1 MDFTYQKKEKYVVFQ
16 LSGRLIGEY
25 DGMTLTETVANLIG
39 EGFNQIIIDLTSLE
53 HINSSGLGV
62 LITLLTKA
70 RKTDGELILSNPSS
84 NVSNL
89 LTITKL
95 NTIFRVY
102 PNVEQAVAS
111 LSQ

>member
-1 MDFTYQKKEKYVVFQ
+1 MDFTYQKQEKCVVFQ

-25 DGMTLTETVANLIG
+25 DGMALTETVANLIND
-39 EGFNQIIIDLTSLE
+39 GFKNIIVDLTNLE

-70 RKTDGELILSNPSS
+70 RKTDGELILTNPSS

-95 NTIFRVY
+95 NTIFKVF
-102 PNVEQAVAS
+102 PDVAQAITALPS
-111 LSQ
+111 